1 MKQGSF
7 LIVKHKEEMTIYIN
21 KIPNIKII
29 SPDSTLHSSEATG
42 NYPELVRVRAQVLRY
57 LSTMQPLS

>member
-21 KIPNIKII
+21 KIPNIK
-29 SPDSTLHSSEATG
+29 
-42 NYPELVRVRAQVLRY
+42 NYLPG
-57 LSTMQPLS
+57 